1 MGGGGISEN
10 SPLIRRNLNISKVK
24 KKPDLKIKK
33 RKYNKKKNK
42 NNIIS
47 AEIFVFYAFLYL

>member
-1 MGGGGISEN
+1 VGGGGISEN

-33 RKYNKKKNK
+33 RKYNKKKQ
-42 NNIIS
+42 
-47 AEIFVFYAFLYL
+47 EQYY